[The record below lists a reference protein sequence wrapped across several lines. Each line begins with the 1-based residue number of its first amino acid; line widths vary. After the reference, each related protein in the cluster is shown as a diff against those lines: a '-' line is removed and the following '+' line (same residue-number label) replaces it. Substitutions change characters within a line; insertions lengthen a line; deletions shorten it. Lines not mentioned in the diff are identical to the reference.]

1 MARGSLR
8 ESGIAARGR
17 RPGIRLSSEKVV
29 MASFRIGFVLFPG
42 LTQLGLTGPHEIP
55 PRVRRAV
62 RGGGTDGGVMRVR
75 LL

>member
-1 MARGSLR
+1 
-8 ESGIAARGR
+8 
-17 RPGIRLSSEKVV
+17 

-62 RGGGTDGGVMRVR
+62 CGGGTDGGVMRVR